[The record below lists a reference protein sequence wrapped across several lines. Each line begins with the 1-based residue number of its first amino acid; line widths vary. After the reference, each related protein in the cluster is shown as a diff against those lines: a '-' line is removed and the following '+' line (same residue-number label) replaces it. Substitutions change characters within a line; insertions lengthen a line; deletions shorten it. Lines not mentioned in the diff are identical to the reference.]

1 MQQLGLFLLHE
12 MVARA
17 LKNLYF
23 AAIRDR
29 RTSDQ
34 GLIAEATA
42 AFLNKVFGPDSI
54 HCWASVHAALVGD
67 FRCVSH
73 YSGGECAHDG
83 LQP

>member
-73 YSGGECAHDG
+73 
-83 LQP
+83 